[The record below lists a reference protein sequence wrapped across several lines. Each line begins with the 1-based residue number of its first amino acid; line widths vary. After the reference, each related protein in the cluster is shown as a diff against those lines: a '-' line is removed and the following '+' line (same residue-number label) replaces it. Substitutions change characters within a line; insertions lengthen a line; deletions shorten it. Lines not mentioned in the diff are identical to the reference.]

1 MVETRITVGKDVINI
16 PASPFILRVVGIGY
30 REAVF
35 VKYISAISCESW

>member
-35 VKYISAISCESW
+35 RQIHTSHIL